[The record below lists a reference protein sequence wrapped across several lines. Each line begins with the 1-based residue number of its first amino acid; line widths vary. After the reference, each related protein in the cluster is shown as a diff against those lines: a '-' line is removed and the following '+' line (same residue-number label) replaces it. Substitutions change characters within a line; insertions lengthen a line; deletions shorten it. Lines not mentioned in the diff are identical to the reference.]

1 MQPSLLL
8 PPWPAAPLA
17 CCNPPTLIDEN
28 RDPSTRPRHP
38 VCPRTPLSADAGL
51 ALYQES
57 ENLAFYTAFVVGLSV
72 CGGYFL
78 HANFW
83 FLDIAIGGAPLQAVL
98 ITIGLAF
105 VPAALLPALVRATAA
120 TADGF
125 SRLLWLNMILIQQGN
140 LVLIT
145 EELLFV
151 GCAACCDACCGEHP
165 APLDRSVRR
174 ATGSGTQLASHD
186 PRLCSCVAAWA

>member
-1 MQPSLLL
+1 MVVSEGESNLQHCMHRCYL
-8 PPWPAAPLA
+8 PCYERLHPRVLVTQQHPQ
-17 CCNPPTLIDEN
+17 TN
-28 RDPSTRPRHP
+28 RP
-38 VCPRTPLSADAGL
+38 TPLRAGL

-57 ENLAFYTAFVVGLSV
+57 DNLTFYAAFIVGLSV
-72 CGGYFL
+72 CASYFL

-105 VPAALLPALVRATAA
+105 VPALLLPALVRATAA

-125 SRLLWLNMILIQQGN
+125 SRLLWLNMVLIQQGN

-151 GCAACCDACCGEHP
+151 GCAACCVLPDA
-165 APLDRSVRR
+165 
-174 ATGSGTQLASHD
+174 
-186 PRLCSCVAAWA
+186 

>member
-1 MQPSLLL
+1 MLHSPRIHFH
-8 PPWPAAPLA
+8 PPPPLVH
-17 CCNPPTLIDEN
+17 TLQF
-28 RDPSTRPRHP
+28 RPGNSHRF
-38 VCPRTPLSADAGL
+38 RAGL

-57 ENLAFYTAFVVGLSV
+57 ENLAFYAAFVVGTSV

-98 ITIGLAF
+98 FTIGLAF
-105 VPAALLPALVRATAA
+105 VPALLLPALVRATAA

-125 SRLLWLNMILIQQGN
+125 SRLLWLNMVLIQQGN

-151 GCAACCDACCGEHP
+151 GCA
-165 APLDRSVRR
+165 
-174 ATGSGTQLASHD
+174 
-186 PRLCSCVAAWA
+186 LC